1 MSLTIVADENIA
13 GLEQLNRPGWT
24 LLTLPGRAITP
35 QHLRQADAL
44 LVRSVTAVNAS
55 LLAGSPVTFVAT
67 ATSGLDHIDLD
78 YLQRHDIGFAAA
90 AGANADSVV
99 DYVFAALA
107 VMALDHGIDWL
118 NARIAVLGA
127 GQVGGRLLQRL
138 DRLGVDTRICDPFLS
153 QSLLVERQLSLSQT
167 HFIDLEEALSCDIL
181 SLHTPLSKQGDY
193 PTHHLLDAK
202 RVASLKEG
210 QVLINAARGA
220 VVDNRALLA
229 RLREAH
235 APFVVLDTWEGEPDI
250 DPTLLQE
257 VTLATPHIAGYGTDG
272 KWRATRMILA
282 ALQSHFQLEGSRA
295 DDGENGPSS
304 SPVDTPQCLPGE
316 SRLHWLSRCIL
327 LAYDLR
333 LDDTRMRATQ
343 NLPAEARRTDFDR
356 QRRHYPVRREFSGFT
371 FVNVQSQWQLD
382 ALTAV
387 GFSCTQPR

>member
-1 MSLTIVADENIA
+1 MSLTIVADENIV
-13 GLEQLNRPGWT
+13 GLEQLNCPGWT

-55 LLAGSPVTFVAT
+55 LLAGSPVTFVAS
-67 ATSGLDHIDLD
+67 ATSGVDHIDQD
-78 YLQRHDIGFAAA
+78 YLKRHDIGFAAA
-90 AGANADSVV
+90 PGANADSVV

-107 VMALDHGIDWL
+107 VMAIDHGIDWL

-138 DRLGVDTRICDPFLS
+138 DRLGIDTRICDPFLS
-153 QSLLVERQLSLSQT
+153 PSSTRFT
-167 HFIDLEEALSCDIL
+167 DIEEALDCDIL
-181 SLHTPLSKQGDY
+181 TLHTPLSTQGDH

-202 RVASLKEG
+202 RVTSLKDG

-229 RLREAH
+229 RLREAQS
-235 APFVVLDTWEGEPDI
+235 PFVILDTWEGEPDI

-257 VTLATPHIAGYGTDG
+257 VTLATPHIAGYGMDG
-272 KWRATRMILA
+272 KWRATRMVLA
-282 ALQSHFQLEGSRA
+282 ALQSHFQLEDSRE
-295 DDGENGPSS
+295 GEQENGLTSRYI
-304 SPVDTPQCLPGE
+304 DTPQCVPGE

-333 LDDTRMRATQ
+333 LDDTRMRAMQ

-356 QRRHYPVRREFSGFT
+356 QRRYYPVRREFSGFT
-371 FVNVQSQWQLD
+371 FAGAQSQWQFD

-387 GFSCTQPR
+387 GFSCAQPR